1 MFLFDVRLG
10 SHNIVFACYLI
21 ISEIKRICNKL
32 LKIYK
37 KKKTKRKYYNYDTL
51 IVFNVL

>member
-1 MFLFDVRLG
+1 MFLFDVRFG
-10 SHNIVFACYLI
+10 SQNIVFACYLI

-37 KKKTKRKYYNYDTL
+37 RKNEKKIL
-51 IVFNVL
+51 